1 MRHRRIQP
9 DGKSFYDFGVQVAG
23 SVAISN
29 SVFEQIARYNLVL
42 KVPYLVVSN
51 GNEHFCCRIDF
62 DKKAFEFIDHLPAL
76 L

>member
-1 MRHRRIQP
+1 MGNPFMILEF
-9 DGKSFYDFGVQVAG
+9 KSPG
-23 SVAISN
+23 VAISN
-29 SVFEQIARYNLVL
+29 AVFEQIARYNLVL

-62 DKKAFEFIDHLPAL
+62 DKKAFEFIDQLPAL